1 MEFYKPYK
9 FVIWRPAHK
18 TTRQIP
24 WHPINA
30 GTMFKLYPSQCPI
43 LNCLKLG
50 NMKYLMLIMLNVW
63 GSIFF
68 QLPHYIYLIFCFYF
82 LFFSNILLSVYK
94 HLILTM
100 TLTLTFRYKCQQPSQ
115 PVTATIELSC
125 ENSMLVMRTVL
136 RWIYQNSANTPKVHI
151 LIKHYQIHKER
162 GKITL

>member
-1 MEFYKPYK
+1 
-9 FVIWRPAHK
+9 
-18 TTRQIP
+18 
-24 WHPINA
+24 
-30 GTMFKLYPSQCPI
+30 MFEDLFFFNYHT
-43 LNCLKLG
+43 
-50 NMKYLMLIMLNVW
+50 
-63 GSIFF
+63 IFTWF
-68 QLPHYIYLIFCFYF
+68 FAFIS
-82 LFFSNILLSVYK
+82 FFSNILLSVYR

-162 GKITL
+162 GKITFLLKPLNEFLCDKYDIFRYLSLNCKVLELYNHPYTEIK

>member
-1 MEFYKPYK
+1 MSHLELPKIRQHEIFDADYAQCLRIY
-9 FVIWRPAHK
+9 FFS
-18 TTRQIP
+18 TT
-24 WHPINA
+24 
-30 GTMFKLYPSQCPI
+30 TLY
-43 LNCLKLG
+43 LLD
-50 NMKYLMLIMLNVW
+50 
-63 GSIFF
+63 
-68 QLPHYIYLIFCFYF
+68 F
-82 LFFSNILLSVYK
+82 LLLFPFFSNILLTVYK

-100 TLTLTFRYKCQQPSQ
+100 TLTLTFRYKCQQPFQ